1 MRVVTLAG
9 TRRRKEDTMYRGNLS
24 GRIMAALA
32 GCYEAPRAAALS
44 GVPVSTVYNWARRA
58 VVVPSVSP
66 SRQKLW
72 SYADLMA
79 LRIVYWLRHPKSGQV
94 KEVPASPMPQV
105 REALEEIEQRDLD
118 IWAENEWQQGS
129 PLRVDLGGRVYLDDG
144 WAAGTSGQKAFIET
158 LDLLAPFE
166 IGNKNGPDLLR
177 PRSRLR
183 IIPGKVSG
191 EPHLNGS
198 RITTRAVAALHKS
211 VGSAEGVATFYPE
224 LDIEEINQAIELERS
239 LAA

>member
-1 MRVVTLAG
+1 
-9 TRRRKEDTMYRGNLS
+9 MYRGNLS
-24 GRIMAALA
+24 GRIMSVLA

-44 GVPVSTVYNWARRA
+44 GVPVSTVYNWARRGI
-58 VVVPSVSP
+58 VVPSVSP

-79 LRIVYWLRHPKSGQV
+79 LRIVYWLRHPKSGQA
-94 KEVPASPMPQV
+94 KEVPASPMSQV
-105 REALEEIEQRDLD
+105 REALEEIERRGLD

-129 PLRVDLGGRVYLDDG
+129 PLLVNLGGRVYLDDG
-144 WAAGTSGQKAFIET
+144 WVAGMSGQKAFVET
-158 LDLLAPFE
+158 LDLLGPFE
-166 IGNKNGPDLLR
+166 IGNKNGPNLLR

-191 EPHLNGS
+191 EPHLEGS
-198 RITTRAVAALHKS
+198 RITTRAVAALYKRMGE
-211 VGSAEGVATFYPE
+211 VRAVADMY
-224 LDIEEINQAIELERS
+224 EEAAHETIAQAIDLENA

>member
-1 MRVVTLAG
+1 MSLG
-9 TRRRKEDTMYRGNLS
+9 SLS
-24 GRIMAALA
+24 VRIMSVLA

-44 GVPVSTVYNWARRA
+44 GVPVSTVYNWARRGI
-58 VVVPSVSP
+58 VVPSVSP

-79 LRIVYWLRHPKSGQV
+79 LRIVYWLRHPKSGQA
-94 KEVPASPMPQV
+94 KEVPASPISQV
-105 REALEEIEQRDLD
+105 REALEEIERRDLD

-129 PLRVDLGGRVYLDDG
+129 PLLVNLGGRVYLDDG
-144 WAAGTSGQKAFIET
+144 WVAGMSGQKALVET
-158 LDLLAPFE
+158 LDLLGPFD
-166 IGNKNGPDLLR
+166 IGNKHGPNLLR

-191 EPHLNGS
+191 EPHLDGS
-198 RITTRAVAALHKS
+198 RITTRAVAALHRS
-211 VGSAEGVATFYPE
+211 VGNAEGVAAFYPE

>member
-1 MRVVTLAG
+1 
-9 TRRRKEDTMYRGNLS
+9 MYQGNLS

-44 GVPVSTVYNWARRA
+44 GVPVSTVYYWARQEI
-58 VVVPSVSP
+58 VVPSVSP

-79 LRIVYWLRHPKSGQV
+79 LRIVYWLRRPKAGRV
-94 KEVPASPMPQV
+94 TEVPASPMPQV
-105 REALEEIEQRDLD
+105 REALEEIERRGLD

-129 PLRVDLGGRVYLDDG
+129 PLRVNLGGRVYLDDG
-144 WAAGTSGQKAFIET
+144 WAAGMSGQTAFVET
-158 LDLLAPFE
+158 LDLLGPFE
-166 IGNKNGPDLLR
+166 IGHKHGPNLLR
-177 PRSRLR
+177 PRPRLR

-191 EPHLNGS
+191 EPHISGS
-198 RITTRAVAALHKS
+198 RITTKAVAALHKS
-211 VGSAEGVATFYPE
+211 VGNAEGVSALYPV
-224 LDIEEINQAIELERS
+224 LDIEGINQAIELERS